1 MLIKEHEAYQLKI
14 YMTTLRIY
22 YLSTE
27 GKVGYVSRAA
37 LAANQNNMDEK
48 LITWLPTRTII
59 RNDKPLLV
67 ITIDNVQYPLKKL
80 MAKHFIKQFNDK
92 IHYLK
97 HLNGDYQDCRL
108 LNLTLQYRDQTL
120 AKHIAKRNKIPIKII
135 HRVSRIQRYYDSL
148 SQTAQELSVSVKTL
162 RNYLQRKVYNSV
174 LDEYKFYVK
183 GKMFIPRKKKGVSY
197 TTLISVAEKSQG

>member
-14 YMTTLRIY
+14 HMTTLRIY

-37 LAANQNNMDEK
+37 LAENHNDMDER
-48 LITWLPTRTII
+48 LITWIPTRTIV
-59 RNDKPLLV
+59 RNNKPILV
-67 ITIDNVQYPLKKL
+67 LTIDQVQYPLKKL
-80 MAKHFIKQFNDK
+80 MAKHFIREFNDK

-108 LNLTLQYRDQTL
+108 LNLTLAYRKQTL
-120 AKHIAKRNKIPIKII
+120 AKHIARRNKVPIKIT
-135 HRVSRIQRYYDSL
+135 HRISGMQRYYDSL
-148 SQTAQELSVSVKTL
+148 TITAQELNVSIKTL

-183 GKMFIPRKKKGVSY
+183 GRVFIPRKKRGVSY
-197 TTLISVAEKSQG
+197 TTVLSVIEKN